1 MNSYD
6 APRQP
11 VTACRKGDLLDAQD
25 ILSDIVQSQKYLDII
40 NILLRES
47 LIEVDPGISLLLD
60 CYEAAAVPAKL
71 QAATDLIESVRKS
84 LP

>member
-1 MNSYD
+1 
-6 APRQP
+6 
-11 VTACRKGDLLDAQD
+11 
-25 ILSDIVQSQKYLDII
+25 
-40 NILLRES
+40 LLRES

-60 CYEAAAVPAKL
+60 CYEAAAVSAKL